1 MARDLLLL
9 SLAVGAGFPYRLLSA
24 ITSSDMET
32 VSYQVWFAVRYVH
45 LASVTLLVGGS
56 FVVCALCASSRAARD
71 SGAALA
77 AAALYEWAFWS
88 IAGVTVA
95 TGVSNLGLK
104 GQGLLGPGTS
114 WGTAL
119 SIKLGAVLLLLA
131 LSLVRSDFV
140 IRWRAVTDNGASG
153 RGRMILSALY
163 GLTLAVLLAALWI
176 GLGLAHGRY

>member
-1 MARDLLLL
+1 
-9 SLAVGAGFPYRLLSA
+9 
-24 ITSSDMET
+24 MET
-32 VSYQVWFAVRYVH
+32 VSSQVWFAVRYAHV
-45 LASVTLLVGGS
+45 ASVALLAGGS
-56 FVVCALCASSRAARD
+56 FVVCALCASSREARD

-88 IAGVTVA
+88 IVGVTVA

-104 GQGLLGPGTS
+104 GPGLLGPSTS

-119 SIKLGAVLLLLA
+119 SLKLGGVLLLLA
-131 LSLVRSDFV
+131 LSVVRGDFV
-140 IRWRAVTDNGASG
+140 IRWRAATNEGASG
-153 RGRMILSALY
+153 RGRAVLGALY

>member
-1 MARDLLLL
+1 
-9 SLAVGAGFPYRLLSA
+9 
-24 ITSSDMET
+24 MET
-32 VSYQVWFAVRYVH
+32 VSYQAWFAVRYVH
-45 LASVTLLVGGS
+45 LVSVALLAGGS
-56 FVVCALCASSRAARD
+56 FLVCALCTSSRAARD
-71 SGAALA
+71 PGPALA
-77 AAALYEWAFWS
+77 AAALYEWAFWL

-140 IRWRAVTDNGASG
+140 IRWKGVTDDGALA
-153 RGRMILSALY
+153 RGRVVLGALY
-163 GLTLAVLLAALWI
+163 GLTLTVLLAALWV